1 MTGFALKLQLFNP
14 ERKNITMKQDDK
26 KNWYRSR
33 YDAFQKSLNGHV
45 AAPAR
50 EIHKLGLAH
59 FNEYDFPTTKH
70 EDWKYTSVEPILQHQ
85 FEPELVYP
93 KDKLS
98 QKTFS
103 SLPLNDLSTHRIV
116 WINGHFSP
124 EFSSLTQLPKGL
136 TIKSLAAAAIENSG
150 LVFQHLTQYAGV
162 EKNIFTALNS
172 AFLMDGAFVSIAENA
187 IIEKPVHLMFIA
199 VSGNQPALIQP
210 WNLIV
215 AGKHSQATIVES
227 YVAAGQETY
236 FTNAVT
242 EIFTDENAVL
252 DHHKI
257 QLESPNAFHIGNM
270 HIHQQRS
277 SNFTSNLFSFGAALA
292 RNEAATELDGEG
304 IESRLNGVYVVR
316 DHQHVDNR
324 TFIDH
329 AKPHCHSFEVYKGIL
344 ADQSTAVFNGK
355 ILVRQDA
362 QKTDA
367 KQSNHALLLSKDA
380 TINTKPQ
387 LEIFADDVK
396 CTHGATV
403 GQIDAEMLFYL
414 RARGLGKQEA
424 ENLLTQAFAGSVV
437 EQVRYEPLREELN
450 KILLERLKK

>member
-1 MTGFALKLQLFNP
+1 MIQN
-14 ERKNITMKQDDK
+14 DK
-26 KNWYRSR
+26 KNWYRTR
-33 YDAFQKSLNGHV
+33 YDAFQKSMDGHV

-50 EIHKLGLAH
+50 DIHRLGLAH
-59 FNEYDFPTTKH
+59 FDEYDFPTTKH

-93 KDKLS
+93 KGKLS
-98 QKTFS
+98 PQSFA
-103 SLPLNDLSTHRIV
+103 SLPLNNLPAHRIV
-116 WINGHFSP
+116 LVNGHFSS
-124 EFSSLTQLPKGL
+124 EFSSLNELPSGL
-136 TIKSLAAAAIENSG
+136 TVKSLAAAVNENSD
-150 LVFQHLTQYAGV
+150 LVFQHITQYAGV

-172 AFLMDGAFVSIAENA
+172 AFLMDGAFVYIDENA
-187 IIEKPVHLMFIA
+187 TIEKPVHLMFVA
-199 VSGNQPALIQP
+199 VSDKQPALIQP

-215 AGKHSQATIVES
+215 AGKHSRATIIES
-227 YVAAGQETY
+227 YVSAGHETY

-242 EIFTDENAVL
+242 EIFTDDNAVL
-252 DHHKI
+252 EHHKI

-270 HIHQQRS
+270 HILQQRS

-292 RNEAATELDGEG
+292 RNEAATELNGEG
-304 IESRLNGVYVVR
+304 IESRLNGVYVAR
-316 DHQHVDNR
+316 DRQHVDNR

-344 ADQSTAVFNGK
+344 DDQSTAVFNGK

-414 RARGLGKQEA
+414 RARGLDKQEA
-424 ENLLTQAFAGSVV
+424 ESILTRAFAGSVV
-437 EQVRYEPLREELN
+437 EQIRYEPLRDELN
-450 KILLERLKK
+450 KILLEQLKK

>member
-1 MTGFALKLQLFNP
+1 
-14 ERKNITMKQDDK
+14 MKQDDK

-33 YDAFQKSLNGHV
+33 YDAFEKSMNGRV
-45 AAPAR
+45 AAPSV

-93 KDKLS
+93 KGKLS
-98 QKTFS
+98 QKLFS
-103 SLPLNDLSTHRIV
+103 SLPLNSLSAHRIV
-116 WINGHFSP
+116 LVNGHFSS
-124 EFSSLTQLPKGL
+124 EFSSLNELPKGL
-136 TIKSLAAAAIENSG
+136 TIKSLATAVNENSD
-150 LVFQHLTQYAGV
+150 LVFKHLTQYAGV
-162 EKNIFTALNS
+162 EKNIFTALSS
-172 AFLMDGAFVSIAENA
+172 AFLMDGAFIAIAENTVV
-187 IIEKPVHLMFIA
+187 EKPIHLLFVAI
-199 VSGNQPALIQP
+199 SDKQPTLIQP
-210 WNLIV
+210 WNMII
-215 AGKHSQATIVES
+215 AGKHSQATIIES
-227 YVAAGQETY
+227 YTSTGQGTY
-236 FTNAVT
+236 FTNAIT
-242 EIFTDENAVL
+242 EVYTDENSVL
-252 DHHKI
+252 EHHKI
-257 QLESPNAFHIGNM
+257 QLESLNAFHIGNM

-277 SNFTSNLFSFGAALA
+277 SNFASNLFSFGAALA
-292 RNEAATELDGEG
+292 RNEAATELDGED
-304 IESRLNGVYVVR
+304 IESRLNGVYVAR
-316 DHQHVDNR
+316 DQQHVDNR

-344 ADQSTAVFNGK
+344 DDQSTAVFNGK

-403 GQIDAEMLFYL
+403 GQIDSEMLFYL
-414 RARGLGKQEA
+414 RARGLDKHEA
-424 ENLLTQAFAGSVV
+424 ESLLTQAFAGSVV
-437 EQVRYEPLREELN
+437 EQVRYEPLRDELN
-450 KILLERLKK
+450 RILLSRLKK